1 MKHCTI
7 EYSIVT
13 VKQFIYCG
21 VRAVRR
27 ACGAVVFV
35 VAYFPAFCENIISK
49 LLFAFVF
56 HECWKHAR
64 YRSINGSA

>member
-1 MKHCTI
+1 MA
-7 EYSIVT
+7 
-13 VKQFIYCG
+13 CG

-49 LLFAFVF
+49 LLFAFVS
-56 HECWKHAR
+56 HECWKHVIALSTVLHDT
-64 YRSINGSA
+64 YTFYACI